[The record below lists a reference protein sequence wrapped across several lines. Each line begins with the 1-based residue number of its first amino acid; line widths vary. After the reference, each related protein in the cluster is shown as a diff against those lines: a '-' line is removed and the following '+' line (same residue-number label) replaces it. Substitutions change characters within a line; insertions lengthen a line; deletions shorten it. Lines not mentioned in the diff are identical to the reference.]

1 MFEDLI
7 REINKNKIRKPKRKK
22 KKTRMITSIKSMLT
36 IAEFDK
42 TIYDRNKF
50 HNSKLENP

>member
-22 KKTRMITSIKSMLT
+22 KKTRMITSIKSILT
-36 IAEFDK
+36 MAEFDK